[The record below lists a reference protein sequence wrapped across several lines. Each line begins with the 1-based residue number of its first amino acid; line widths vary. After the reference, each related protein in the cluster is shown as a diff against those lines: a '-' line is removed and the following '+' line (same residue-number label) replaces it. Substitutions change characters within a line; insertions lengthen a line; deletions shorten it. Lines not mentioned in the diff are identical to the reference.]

1 MKTQNQSR
9 FLAITTIA
17 LLAINLRTAVS
28 SISPVVTYIQ
38 QDISLPIVTI
48 GLLGIAAPL
57 SFALASSLS
66 YRPARRLGVEKTLM
80 LTVLMIILGHLLRAF
95 AWDSTALFFGSLLSL
110 LGMGIGNVLLPVMV
124 RKYFPNR
131 VGLVSSFYLT
141 LTALSATMASF
152 VAVPISE
159 VAGWRFSLGQWA
171 ILAFFTIAPLSFL
184 LGNSKPEIKAEKA
197 AGDKAIWRSPT
208 AVSIAFMQCV
218 TAIIGYVSFAWL
230 PLLLVEHQGVS
241 VIEGGLLLSLFAL
254 IGLPISLI
262 MPILST
268 RYPKSQ
274 SSIVWFSFIAG
285 VTGTL
290 GFLFGDV
297 SLTWLWV
304 IAFGFGPTMFPL
316 ALTLFNLRS
325 RERST
330 VLAVSAF
337 GQGVSY
343 TTASLAVFLVGVLR
357 EVTGGWDAALW
368 LLFAS
373 CLIAIP
379 VALQI
384 RKGQMIDDELA
395 R

>member
-1 MKTQNQSR
+1 MRTKNQAR
-9 FLAITTIA
+9 ALAIATIA

-28 SISPVVTYIQ
+28 SISPVVSYIQ

-66 YRPARRLGVEKTLM
+66 YRPARFMGVEKTLWM
-80 LTVLMIILGHLLRAF
+80 TVLMIILGHLLRAL

-110 LGMGIGNVLLPVMV
+110 LGMGIGNVLLPVLV

-131 VGLVSSFYLT
+131 VGVVSSFYLT
-141 LTALSATMASF
+141 LTAISATMASF
-152 VAVPISE
+152 VAVPVSDI
-159 VAGWRFSLGQWA
+159 AGWRFSLGQWA
-171 ILAFFTIAPLSFL
+171 ILAMFTLIPLSFL
-184 LGNSKPEIKAEKA
+184 LGNSKPEVKVERAS
-197 AGDKAIWRSPT
+197 GHKAIWRSKT
-208 AVSIAFMQCV
+208 ALSIAGMQSV

-230 PLLLVEHQGVS
+230 PLMLVEHQGVS
-241 VIEGGLLLSLFAL
+241 VVQGGLLLSLFAL
-254 IGLPISLI
+254 IGLPISLLVPLI
-262 MPILST
+262 ST
-268 RYPKSQ
+268 RFPKSQ
-274 SSIVWFSFIAG
+274 TVIVWFSFASG
-285 VTGTL
+285 VIGTL
-290 GFLFGDV
+290 GLLFGDV
-297 SLTWLWV
+297 AWTWLWV
-304 IAFGFGPTMFPL
+304 VAFGFGPTMFPL

-337 GQGVSY
+337 GQGFSY
-343 TTASLAVFLVGVLR
+343 SAALIAVFVVGVLR

-384 RKGQMIDDELA
+384 RKGKLIDDELGS
-395 R
+395 

>member
-1 MKTQNQSR
+1 MKTKNHSR
-9 FLAITTIA
+9 FLAIATIA

-80 LTVLMIILGHLLRAF
+80 LTVLMIILGHLLRSL

-184 LGNSKPEIKAEKA
+184 LGNSKPEIKAEKV

-208 AVSIAFMQCV
+208 AVSIAFMQSV

-274 SSIVWFSFIAG
+274 SLIVWFSFVAG

-290 GFLFGDV
+290 GLLFGDV